1 MNTLNPAPKLPT
13 TTIGGI
19 KIVAASMATLTEKMS
34 VDCFGKRNDPSRIAQ
49 TVFDANGQGLSLYAS
64 DKEFARDLDQGDI
77 IHADGGFI
85 VTLSRFK
92 RGPAIPERSA
102 TTDLI
107 WAAAR
112 RAEQEG
118 LSFFLLG
125 GEPGLAQWAANELTK
140 KFPGLKIAGTH
151 HGYFKPE
158 DEASVIEKVNATR
171 PDIVWVGLGKPFEQK
186 FCNAHKSRL
195 NAGWLITCGG
205 CFHFITGDYVRA
217 PVWMQNNGLEW
228 LHRLASR
235 PRALFMRYLITTP
248 HSLYLALTR

>member
-1 MNTLNPAPKLPT
+1 MNRSNAVSDLPT
-13 TTIGGI
+13 TTIGGV
-19 KIVAASMATLTEKMS
+19 KIVAASMATLVEKMS
-34 VDCFGKRNDPSRIAQ
+34 QDCFRARKSPSPIAK

-85 VTLSRFK
+85 VTMSRFK
-92 RGPAIPERSA
+92 PGPPIPERSA

-125 GEPGLAQWAANELTK
+125 GEPGLAQRAANELTK

-151 HGYFKPE
+151 HGYFGAK
-158 DEASVIEKVNATR
+158 DEAGMIEKINTTR
-171 PDIVWVGLGKPFEQK
+171 PDIVWVGLGKPLEQK
-186 FCNAHKSRL
+186 FCTTHKSQI
-195 NAGWLITCGG
+195 NAGWLVTCGG

-217 PVWMQNNGLEW
+217 PAWMQNSGLEW